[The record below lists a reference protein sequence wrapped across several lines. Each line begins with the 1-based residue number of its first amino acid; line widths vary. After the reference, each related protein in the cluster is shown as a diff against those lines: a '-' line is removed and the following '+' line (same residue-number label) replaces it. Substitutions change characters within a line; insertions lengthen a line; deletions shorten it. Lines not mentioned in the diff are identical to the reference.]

1 MTGHT
6 QPSACLAQ
14 PGLDYS
20 SWNGAMLTGPRSSLW
35 GIRVGYVEAGRL
47 VTGMAFNE
55 AVTVIGPYADDASYA
70 RIAAG
75 PLKITWAV
83 GGDGSIVGQAQALR
97 DGLVVVLEAYPAH
110 DYWLLG
116 RPLPSDGGPPYV
128 PFVNPCHFHVARP
141 GLIIGLSPG
150 IEVAPGVSQITGGHS
165 IPRGRWERL
174 RPADEGQDSFWLAS
188 AQTPARTQLSPTCE
202 GFDKPDGRSGLMVLG
217 PLARGETVF
226 FQAAAGAEPLA
237 PPLAVDAARIAA
249 TIAVA
254 ANRSQRDLAGEGPL
268 GEGAGPMLDAMLWIR
283 TWHPFERKVFLPPGR
298 SWMGDGR
305 YNIWGWD
312 ENFNAIVAA
321 VVDADLARSNLLLA
335 AGDERIGPFA
345 LWRVFRRHGDR
356 SLLEATY
363 PVYRKLYP
371 PQDAK
376 LVQGNMPDKFNV
388 GKGMDDTPMR
398 EPARN
403 LGNMYSLDMSCFK
416 AISLEIMGKMARVLG
431 NPQDAQQYEQ
441 AYRNI
446 VAAINQTF
454 WHDAKGTYRNR
465 YVSGDW
471 ALCES
476 PTSFYPLLAGAPSV
490 QQAQRLVQHLLDER
504 TFWGQYVI
512 PSLSKAD
519 PEYGLPT
526 QHPHDGKT
534 IFPPFC
540 YWRGAIWPPPNYL
553 VYEGLKRYHLDAPAA
568 ELATKSAAMWLES
581 WRDGNQTCENYHPQ
595 TGRRTAC
602 ASRAQ
607 SWSMLLP
614 LMGVEEMID
623 IEPWAEGQG
632 LRFGTL
638 AKQPS
643 RLSNVRLQGHVY
655 GVASGGGLTRLTRDG
670 QVVFEACGGNVVVR
684 QFVIAPDGQCSFE
697 VVADAEVELLV
708 SPPGRT
714 QPLQRVLTAGKHHV
728 RTDSQAPMN
737 QPR

>member
-1 MTGHT
+1 MTAHT

-20 SWNGAMLTGPRSSLW
+20 SWNGAMLTGPRGSLW
-35 GIRVGYVEAGRL
+35 GVRVGYVEAGRL
-47 VTGMAFNE
+47 VTGMAFTE

-70 RIAAG
+70 QITAG
-75 PLKITWAV
+75 PLKITWAA
-83 GGDGSIVGQAQALR
+83 GGDGSIAGQAQALR

-116 RPLPSDGGPPYV
+116 LPLPSDGGPPYV
-128 PFVNPCHFHVARP
+128 PFVNPCHFRVARP

-150 IEVAPGVSQITGGHS
+150 IEVDPGVSRITGGHS

-174 RPADEGQDSFWLAS
+174 RPADEGQDAFWLGS
-188 AQTPARTQLSPTCE
+188 AQTPARTQLSPTCD
-202 GFDKPDGRSGLMVLG
+202 GFDKPDGRSGLMVFG
-217 PLARGETVF
+217 PLARGETIC
-226 FQAAAGAEPLA
+226 FQAAAGTAPLT
-237 PPLAVDAARIAA
+237 PPPAIDAARIAA
-249 TIAVA
+249 TIAA
-254 ANRSQRDLAGEGPL
+254 AAKGNRRGLSGDGPL
-268 GEGAGPMLDAMLWIR
+268 GEGAGPMLDAMFWIR

-298 SWMGDGR
+298 SPWMYDGR
-305 YNIWGWD
+305 YNVWGWD

-321 VVDADLARSNLLLA
+321 LVDAGLARDNLLLA

-345 LWRVFRRHGDR
+345 AWRVFRRNGDR
-356 SLLEATY
+356 TLLEATY

-376 LVQGNMPDKFNV
+376 LVQGTMPNKFNV

-398 EPARN
+398 EHLRN
-403 LGNMYSLDMSCFK
+403 MGDMYSLDMSSFK
-416 AISLEIMGKMARVLG
+416 AVSLEIMGKMAAVLG
-431 NPQDAQQYEQ
+431 NPQDARQYEQ
-441 AYRNI
+441 DYRDI
-446 VAAINQTF
+446 IAAINQTF
-454 WHDAKGTYRNR
+454 WHDADGMYRNR

-476 PTSFYPLLAGAPSV
+476 PTSFYPLLAGAPSA
-490 QQAQRLVQHLLDER
+490 QQAQRLVLHLLDER

-526 QHPHDGKT
+526 QFPHDGKT

-540 YWRGAIWPPPNYL
+540 YWRGAIWPASNYL
-553 VYEGLKRYHLDAPAA
+553 VYEGLKRYQLDAAAA
-568 ELATKSAAMWLES
+568 ELAAKSAAMWLEN

-595 TGRRTAC
+595 TGRRTAY

-623 IEPWAEGQG
+623 IEPWDQGHG

-643 RLSNVRLQGHVY
+643 RLTNICLQGHAY
-655 GVASGGGLTRLTRDG
+655 DVASGGGLTRLTRDG
-670 QVVFEACGGNVVVR
+670 QVVFEARGGNVVVR
-684 QFVIAPDGQCSFE
+684 QFVITQDSQCSFE
-697 VVADAEVELLV
+697 VVADAEVKLLV
-708 SPPGRT
+708 NPLGRP
-714 QPLQRVLTAGKHHV
+714 QPLERVLPAGKHRV
-728 RTDSQAPMN
+728 TTDSQAQMS
-737 QPR
+737 R